1 MELDSHASD
10 CRLRGFDQLQS
21 LTSCP
26 LIKSLT
32 SGAHDGDDDDDDDI
46 DGQPH

>member
-1 MELDSHASD
+1 MT
-10 CRLRGFDQLQS
+10 GFDQLQS

-32 SGAHDGDDDDDDDI
+32 SGAHDDDDDDDDDDDI

>member
-1 MELDSHASD
+1 M
-10 CRLRGFDQLQS
+10 RGFDQLQS

-32 SGAHDGDDDDDDDI
+32 SGAHDGDDDDDDDDDDDI